1 MSEEINSEQIDW
13 VVICVVKQNETRNE
27 GHDRTAVEERS
38 RKVTLRRYRYVELSE
53 EESKM

>member
-27 GHDRTAVEERS
+27 GQDRTAVEERS